1 MPDNLSF
8 RYLMVLSLILKLF
21 LSVSI
26 TFGLK
31 PEMVKL
37 VCAYFVM
44 QLNDTVSFEN
54 HISRTSKKVGSI
66 Y

>member
-1 MPDNLSF
+1 
-8 RYLMVLSLILKLF
+8 MVLSLILKLF